1 MDNLKDKLTYLLPLV
16 GPVLIITIAI
26 TILKLVVK

>member
-1 MDNLKDKLTYLLPLV
+1 MKDKLTYLLPLV

-26 TILKLVVK
+26 TIIKLVVKP